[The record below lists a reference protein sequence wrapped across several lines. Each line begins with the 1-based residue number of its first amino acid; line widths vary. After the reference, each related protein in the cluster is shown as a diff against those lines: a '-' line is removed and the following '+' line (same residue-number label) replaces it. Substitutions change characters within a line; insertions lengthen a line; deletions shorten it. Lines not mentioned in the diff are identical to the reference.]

1 MDERDGIDEEVLH
14 REHLEES
21 VEERDDEREETWET
35 VLREEERVGEEEK
48 MRRGEEGKEQ

>member
-1 MDERDGIDEEVLH
+1 MDERDGIDEEAPH

-21 VEERDDEREETWET
+21 VEERDDEREGTWET

>member
-21 VEERDDEREETWET
+21 VEERDDEREGTWET